1 MDKVVRGQGFSGQHL
16 HSFLQHL
23 DCKSIKSCCPPY
35 RYRRTGGHEWVT
47 AAITIAGRRDYVRL
61 TFTPIGSAVY
71 GQDNVGQGLGEG
83 ENRMTIAS
91 HQPGLP
97 SEATSRLLI
106 LCPICG
112 AEWILRAG

>member
-1 MDKVVRGQGFSGQHL
+1 MDRDFLHRAGLDKIFILFSSTWTASLSTHPPTPV
-16 HSFLQHL
+16 SLQYT
-23 DCKSIKSCCPPY
+23 IVN
-35 RYRRTGGHEWVT
+35 WVT

-71 GQDNVGQGLGEG
+71 GQDNVGQGLGAG

-97 SEATSRLLI
+97 SEASSRLL
-106 LCPICG
+106 
-112 AEWILRAG
+112 AV